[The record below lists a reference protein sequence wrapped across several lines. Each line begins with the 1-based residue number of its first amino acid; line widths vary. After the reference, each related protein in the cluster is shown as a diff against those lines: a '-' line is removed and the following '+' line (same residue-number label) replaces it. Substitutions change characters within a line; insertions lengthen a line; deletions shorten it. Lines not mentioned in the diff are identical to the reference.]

1 MVEATPAA
9 ALEVAKPNL
18 LLEFLV
24 FALIPPTQLVLLHQ
38 SLQCSALRQRREPV
52 FGRLALTLG
61 PLDQQPFF
69 RPALV
74 PPEVTPRNAHA
85 HPRKPRGQV
94 LGRAFAPCHRAP
106 SGFGQAKRERL
117 DRERP
122 VLGIPPQ

>member
-24 FALIPPTQLVLLHQ
+24 VALNPPTQLGQVHQ
-38 SLQCSALRQRREPV
+38 ALQCGALRQRREPV

-85 HPRKPRGQV
+85 PAQTARTSARPCLRAMSPCAKRIWAGQ
-94 LGRAFAPCHRAP
+94 ARAP
-106 SGFGQAKRERL
+106 
-117 DRERP
+117 
-122 VLGIPPQ
+122 

>member
-24 FALIPPTQLVLLHQ
+24 VALNPPTQLGQVHQ
-38 SLQCSALRQRREPV
+38 ALQCGVLRQRREPV

-74 PPEVTPRNAHA
+74 PPEVT
-85 HPRKPRGQV
+85 
-94 LGRAFAPCHRAP
+94 RATRTRTRANREDKCSAAP
-106 SGFGQAKRERL
+106 SDFNDEDWASLEAPITAASKPARGEKAK
-117 DRERP
+117 
-122 VLGIPPQ
+122 